1 MIIWAREGGRGRTNM
16 EPQMDMAE
24 CGREK
29 RRAWQGRGEVA
40 LRLPPFI
47 QTEVAILGWGKQME
61 PINF

>member
-1 MIIWAREGGRGRTNM
+1 M

-61 PINF
+61 PINFR